1 MIVKTAEL
9 LRKRVLDTI
18 STSSDMSW
26 PPDVDSLKN
35 RKPPEILEAF
45 YRNLLGFNKQ
55 TEKSV
60 RIVNSLCSNV
70 LYNISNGKFLTLK
83 HTTIGLGLHSL
94 TGMKAPVTQLHQLRH
109 SISYDM
115 VCRIETGQAELAQ
128 QQLKSSTILPL
139 QPINQD
145 VQVSLIKTTFS
156 FSVFS
161 IRPTIIYI
169 CMCKAQNHC
178 KSLPSK
184 SLSNYIVLKK
194 YSKDLLRSLFKCCAY
209 HRISELFLA
218 PNRSITPLE
227 TNTRRS

>member
-1 MIVKTAEL
+1 MFLSPGYRKPDIVVSKAFTETSSLPQYFEHTEDGMIVKTAEL

-60 RIVNSLCSNV
+60 RIVNSLCSD
-70 LYNISNGKFLTLK
+70 G
-83 HTTIGLGLHSL
+83 
-94 TGMKAPVTQLHQLRH
+94 H
-109 SISYDM
+109 SISYDI
-115 VCRIETGQAELAQ
+115 VCRIENDQAELAQ
-128 QQLKSSTILPL
+128 QQRKSSTILPL
-139 QPINQD
+139 QPINQN

-194 YSKDLLRSLFKCCAY
+194 YSRDLLRSLFKCFAY
-209 HRISELFLA
+209 HRTSELSLR

-227 TNTRRS
+227 INIRRS

>member
-1 MIVKTAEL
+1 MYEKDEVIFKSKSFSIDALLNLYRENIDDLKQYRYYLKKRIECKFGEKIMFLSPGYCKPDILVSKASTETSSLPQYFEHTEDGMIVKTAEL

-60 RIVNSLCSNV
+60 RIVNSLCSDV

-94 TGMKAPVTQLHQLRH
+94 TGMKAPVTQLHRLGH
-109 SISYDM
+109 FISYDM
-115 VCRIETGQAELAQ
+115 VCQIETGQAELAQ
-128 QQLKSSTILPL
+128 QQL
-139 QPINQD
+139 NQ
-145 VQVSLIKTTFS
+145 LIRMYKL
-156 FSVFS
+156 V
-161 IRPTIIYI
+161 
-169 CMCKAQNHC
+169 
-178 KSLPSK
+178 
-184 SLSNYIVLKK
+184 
-194 YSKDLLRSLFKCCAY
+194 
-209 HRISELFLA
+209 
-218 PNRSITPLE
+218 
-227 TNTRRS
+227 

>member
-1 MIVKTAEL
+1 
-9 LRKRVLDTI
+9 
-18 STSSDMSW
+18 
-26 PPDVDSLKN
+26 
-35 RKPPEILEAF
+35 
-45 YRNLLGFNKQ
+45 
-55 TEKSV
+55 
-60 RIVNSLCSNV
+60 
-70 LYNISNGKFLTLK
+70 
-83 HTTIGLGLHSL
+83 
-94 TGMKAPVTQLHQLRH
+94 
-109 SISYDM
+109 M
-115 VCRIETGQAELAQ
+115 VCRNETDQAELAQ

-161 IRPTIIYI
+161 VRPTIIYI

>member
-1 MIVKTAEL
+1 MIWYA
-9 LRKRVLDTI
+9 
-18 STSSDMSW
+18 
-26 PPDVDSLKN
+26 
-35 RKPPEILEAF
+35 
-45 YRNLLGFNKQ
+45 
-55 TEKSV
+55 
-60 RIVNSLCSNV
+60 
-70 LYNISNGKFLTLK
+70 
-83 HTTIGLGLHSL
+83 
-94 TGMKAPVTQLHQLRH
+94 
-109 SISYDM
+109 
-115 VCRIETGQAELAQ
+115 ETGQAELAQ

-169 CMCKAQNHC
+169 CMCTAQNHC

-194 YSKDLLRSLFKCCAY
+194 YSKDLLLSFFKCCAY

-218 PNRSITPLE
+218 INRSITPLQ